1 MVSEKEL
8 FSKNPSLDTEFYG
21 SFFEKNP
28 LPMWIFDLETYN
40 FLAVNEAAVRRYGYS
55 RGEFLSMT
63 VADVRP
69 REDLQKF
76 ADSISALKDSVF
88 EHKGE
93 WRHKLKTGEVI
104 DVEILVSAV
113 EFKGRKGALS
123 LIYDVTERKK
133 ADAALRRS
141 EAKYRELIES
151 MPVGYYLST
160 TEGRFLEINPAF
172 CRMVGYSR
180 EELLAM
186 HIPSTLY
193 FADSEREGET
203 RYTGFSPVTEA
214 YRLKGKG
221 GSEVWV
227 EDYARY
233 IRDSSGKIIFHEG
246 ICRDITD
253 RKRDREAL
261 QFSESRLRTVI
272 ENSSDTILFLDS
284 EWRFIECLNAAAYEK
299 LCGYSVAER
308 LGKSAFD
315 MFHPDELPTLKA
327 KFPSTGSAG
336 EVVRAEYRIK
346 RKDGTWRW
354 VEGAARNML
363 TDPSINALVIGVRDI
378 EERKTAEKMLVESEE
393 RYRLLVQN
401 SPDSIVVIT
410 DGKFAYLNPATLGP
424 MHARTADDLLGK
436 PILDF
441 VHPDMRAKVVER
453 IDRMMGTQKE
463 LPLEELKLIALD
475 GSAFEVELRSAPVT
489 YLGKP
494 SIQSVIRDITSR
506 RLVERQLNLQS
517 VALNTAANGIVITD
531 TSGTVVWA
539 NPAFESLTG
548 FSLEEAFSKNMRDLI
563 KSGKQDAEFYKQ
575 MWETILAGK
584 VWRGE
589 LVNRRKDGTLYSE
602 DMTIAPV
609 REGQGKITHFV
620 AVKQD
625 VTDRKS
631 LQEQLLQ
638 SQKLE
643 SIGQLA
649 GGVAHDYNN
658 ILGVIIGY
666 AELLKRQLTHD
677 FEGHRSVDAILNAA
691 GRGADLTR
699 QLLAFARKEMISPKV
714 VSLNTSIANIEKMLR
729 SIIGENISL
738 LFQPGHDLWNVKI
751 DPSQFDQVLV
761 NLAANSRDAIKG
773 VGTITIKTMNIS
785 LERGRNR
792 DHAALPPGDF
802 VKVSFSDTGGGMKQ
816 ETVRRIFEPFFT
828 TKEKGHGTGLGLSTV
843 YGIVKQND
851 GSIDVRSRP
860 GEGTTF
866 DIYLPRHNGTTDGN
880 EYLQPDLT
888 ARGTETVLVVEDQA
902 DMLELTKESLE
913 KYGYRVLTAIEP
925 SEALLLCEAFGGT
938 IHLLLT
944 DVIMPGMS
952 GRQLSETVRRARPE
966 IKVVYM
972 SGYTANELAPEGVL
986 GDGVEFIQKPF
997 TPTALAKKIGDVLN
1011 T

>member
-1 MVSEKEL
+1 MVSGKQPH
-8 FSKNPSLDTEFYG
+8 SKIPSLETEFYG
-21 SFFEKNP
+21 SFFEMNP
-28 LPMWIFDLETYN
+28 LPMWIFDLDDYQ

-55 RGEFLSMT
+55 RDEFLSMN
-63 VADVRP
+63 ARDVRP
-69 REDLQKF
+69 SEDLQRF
-76 ADSISALKDSVF
+76 TDAVSAVKDSVF
-88 EHKGE
+88 ERKGE
-93 WRHKLKTGEVI
+93 WHHKLKTGEVI

-113 EFKGRKGALS
+113 EFKGRKGGLS
-123 LIYDVTERKK
+123 MIYDITERKK

-141 EAKYRELIES
+141 EEKYRELIES

-160 TEGRFLEINPAF
+160 SEGGFIEINPAF
-172 CRMVGYSR
+172 CKMVGYSR
-180 EELLAM
+180 EELLEM

-193 FADSEREGET
+193 FSESDREGET
-203 RYTGFSPVTEA
+203 KYTGFSPVTEV
-214 YRLKGKG
+214 YKLKAKD
-221 GSEVWV
+221 GSEVWI

-233 IRDSSGKIIFHEG
+233 VRDKSDKIVFHEG
-246 ICRDITD
+246 ICQDITY

-272 ENSSDTILFLDS
+272 ENSSDTILFLDKD
-284 EWRFIECLNAAAYEK
+284 WRFIECLNATAYEK
-299 LCGYSVAER
+299 LCGYTVAER

-315 MFHPDELPTLKA
+315 MFHPEDLPLLRA
-327 KFPSTGSAG
+327 KFPSAGKPG
-336 EVVRAEYRIK
+336 EVVRAEYRIR
-346 RKDGTWRW
+346 RKDGSWRW

-378 EERKTAEKMLVESEE
+378 EERKAAEKMLVESEE
-393 RYRLLVQN
+393 RYRLLVHN
-401 SPDSIVVIT
+401 SPDAIAVIT
-410 DGKFAYLNPATLGP
+410 DGKFAYVNPATLEP
-424 MHARTADDLLGK
+424 MRARTADQLLGK

-441 VHPDMRAKVVER
+441 VHPDMKSKVAGR
-453 IDRMMGTQKE
+453 IREMIGTQRE
-463 LPLEELKLIALD
+463 LPLQELELIALD
-475 GSAFEVELRSAPVT
+475 GSTFEVEVRSAPVT

-494 SIQSVIRDITSR
+494 SIQSVIRNVTSR

-531 TSGTVVWA
+531 AAGSVVWA

-548 FSLEEAFSKNMRDLI
+548 YSMEEAFGKNMRDLI

-575 MWETILAGK
+575 MWETITAGR

-589 LVNRRKDGTLYSE
+589 LMNKRKDGTLYPE

-609 REGQGKITHFV
+609 REGHGTITHFI

-625 VTDRKS
+625 VTVRKS

-666 AELLKRQLTHD
+666 AELLKGQLNGE
-677 FEGHRSVDAILNAA
+677 FEEQRSVDAILSAA

-714 VSLNTSIANIEKMLR
+714 LNLNGSIANIEKMLR

-738 LFQPGHDLWNVKI
+738 IFQPGRNLWNVKI

-773 VGTITIKTMNIS
+773 VGTITIKTTNIS
-785 LERGRNR
+785 REKEYNR
-792 DHAALPPGDF
+792 DREVLPPGDF
-802 VKVSFSDTGGGMKQ
+802 VRVSFTDTGGGMKQ

-843 YGIVKQND
+843 YGIVKQNH
-851 GSIDVRSRP
+851 GSIDVHSKQR
-860 GEGTTF
+860 EGTTF
-866 DIYLPRHNGTTDGN
+866 DIYLPRHIGHVEGG
-880 EYLQPDLT
+880 ESVQPDLT

-913 KYGYRVLTAIEP
+913 KFGYRVLTALDP
-925 SEALLLCEAFGGT
+925 AEALLLCDAFGGT

-952 GRQLSETVRRARPE
+952 GRQLSEAVRRSRPK

-986 GDGVEFIQKPF
+986 SDGVEFIQKPF
-997 TPTALAKKIGDVLN
+997 TPTELVKKVGDVLKA
-1011 T
+1011 